1 MVNSFNEKS
10 NCPVKFIPGVSTFGR
25 QVDWLPNR
33 CATAFGYRKGDILS
47 GNDSPVP
54 GTDTQGATAIVKSY
68 CKTDL
73 TKMSCGAA
81 LDIKIFP
88 DSLTGDN
95 GISALIA
102 LMDGFLALSGFF
114 MHLDAVDT
122 QTLLEAQKDP
132 QKFKTLSVRVSGWN
146 ARFVTLNRE
155 WQNMIIERNAQ
166 NWN

>member
-1 MVNSFNEKS
+1 M
-10 NCPVKFIPGVSTFGR
+10 
-25 QVDWLPNR
+25 
-33 CATAFGYRKGDILS
+33 
-47 GNDSPVP
+47 
-54 GTDTQGATAIVKSY
+54 KSY

-114 MHLDAVDT
+114 MQLDAVDT

-155 WQNMIIERNAQ
+155 WQNMIIERNAAKLELKESFFYAPRDENSAFLHQ
-166 NWN
+166 GRPGYSHDRIFERLSFTMHMVS